1 VTKVRIDG
9 TNRGFFRLDAG
20 VPAATDG
27 GMLFAWKKLASAKWE
42 DAWMERL
49 SVIDP
54 TRLSVT
60 SLPGRK
66 SIRLEAWSLSKSEA
80 ASLVKQF
87 GGQVRPLKPGPPVI
101 KAPPRAP
108 IRIRESLLIV
118 SSEREKK
125 SAAKLAGGRRILLV
139 PAAMAFGTG
148 EHATTSC
155 CLRFLSD
162 AADSLRGGP
171 WEMLDL
177 GTGSGILAIAAR
189 KLGAKKVEACDFDPH
204 AVRTALENVRANA
217 ADTVSV
223 KKLDVLKWTPKKTWD
238 VVAANLFSE
247 VLIAAAPA
255 IARAVKPAGRLIFSG
270 ILRSQEKETVAA
282 FLLQKFRIDT
292 ITRKGKWVTVL
303 ATKK

>member
-1 VTKVRIDG
+1 
-9 TNRGFFRLDAG
+9 
-20 VPAATDG
+20 
-27 GMLFAWKKLASAKWE
+27 MMFAWKKLASAKWE
-42 DAWMERL
+42 DAWLERL

-66 SIRLEAWSLSKSEA
+66 SIRIEAWSLKKSEA
-80 ASLVKQF
+80 ALLVKQF
-87 GGQVRPLKPGPPVI
+87 GGQLRELKSGPPVI
-101 KAPPRAP
+101 KAPPREP
-108 IRIRESLLIV
+108 IRIRKNLLIV
-118 SSEREKK
+118 SSAREKK
-125 SAAKLAGGRRILLV
+125 SAEKLSGGRRILLV

-148 EHATTSC
+148 EHATTSS

-162 AADSLRGGP
+162 VADSLRDAP

-189 KLGAKKVEACDFDPH
+189 VLGANKVESCDFDPH
-204 AVRTALENVRANA
+204 AVRTALENVRANEV
-217 ADTVSV
+217 DSVSV

-238 VVAANLFSE
+238 LVTANLFSE

-255 IARAVKPAGRLIFSG
+255 IARAVRPGGRLIFSG

-282 FLLQKFRIDT
+282 FLSRGFRADT
-292 ITRKGKWVTVL
+292 ILRKGKWVTVL
-303 ATKK
+303 ATKVKPGR

>member
-1 VTKVRIDG
+1 M
-9 TNRGFFRLDAG
+9 
-20 VPAATDG
+20 

-49 SVIDP
+49 SLVGP

-60 SLPGRK
+60 SLPGKK
-66 SIRLEAWSLSKSEA
+66 SIRIEAWSLTSAEA
-80 ASLVKQF
+80 VLLVKQF
-87 GGQVRPLKPGPPVI
+87 GGQSRPLKPGPPMI
-101 KAPPRAP
+101 KTPLRDP
-108 IRIRESLLIV
+108 IRIRKKLLIV

-125 SAAKLAGGRRILLV
+125 SAMKLADGRRMLLI

-148 EHATTSC
+148 EHATTAC

-162 AADSLRGGP
+162 AADSQLGVR

-189 KLGAKKVEACDFDPH
+189 MLGAQKVDACDFDPH

-217 ADTVSV
+217 SDSIAV
-223 KKLDVLKWTPKKTWD
+223 KRFDVLQWTPRKKWD
-238 VVAANLFSE
+238 VVTANLFSE
-247 VLIAAAPA
+247 VLISASPA
-255 IARAVKPAGRLIFSG
+255 IARAVKPGGRLIFSG

-282 FLLQKFRIDT
+282 FRAHQFRIDT
-292 ITRKGKWVTVL
+292 LARKGKWVTVL
-303 ATKK
+303 ATKKA